1 MFKPQGIFTVR
12 MRICKPVYDSSKK
25 LYICELKQ
33 VASEFLYVTDTYG
46 EPAILSKTPASFLDE
61 TLPACVKTILD
72 QTQGWFSKP
81 LTEAWLIEKL
91 SYSIPTETIEKAFD
105 GGLVFTPIHLYI
117 TKESFV
123 VGFKL
128 TDTKAGDKVC
138 IDFQEAEVEPKVEV
152 EPKSDMPPVDEQIR
166 HETKLKVLQAR
177 EKAARALFKAEEL
190 MHSYVQKYG
199 TDTDWEDEE

>member
-1 MFKPQGIFTVR
+1 
-12 MRICKPVYDSSKK
+12 MRICKPVYDSAKK
-25 LYICELKQ
+25 VYICNLTD
-33 VASEFLYVTDTYG
+33 VASEFLYVTETYG
-46 EPAILSKTPASFLDE
+46 EPPMLSKTPARFLDE

-91 SYSIPTETIEKAFD
+91 SYSIPTETVEQGFD
-105 GGLVFTPIHLYI
+105 GGLVFTPNQLYI

-128 TDTKAGDKVC
+128 TDTKAGEKVC
-138 IDFQEAEVEPKVEV
+138 IDFQEPEVEV
-152 EPKSDMPPVDEQIR
+152 EVEAKVEAKDKASDIPRVDEQIR